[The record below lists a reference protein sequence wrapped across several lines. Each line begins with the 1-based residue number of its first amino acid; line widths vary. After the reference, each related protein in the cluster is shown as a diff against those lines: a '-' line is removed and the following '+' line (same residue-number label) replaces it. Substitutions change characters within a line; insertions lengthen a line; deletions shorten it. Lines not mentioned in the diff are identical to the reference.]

1 MNALLLNRQPVFS
14 IPAILSLICL
24 GCFLLTVSGCEQASD
39 QKVIPESSTTVNQPE
54 VETSVPPASQQVSQ
68 TVISDRVEGQQVAV
82 LLEIPHQ
89 QVKPGASF
97 PVTVKF
103 DIAPLWEIRSLE
115 AQPENVATQ
124 LKLELPDGFETQ
136 GDWQTPPTG
145 RSQSADSHP
154 VYSGQVEFQQMI
166 LVTKEAQPGEYE
178 ISSQVQYQACDEFR
192 CLSPT
197 QKRLHVTI
205 LVDRLNSV
213 KE

>member
-1 MNALLLNRQPVFS
+1 MNALPLKRHPVS
-14 IPAILSLICL
+14 GINATLSLICL
-24 GCFLLTVSGCEQASD
+24 GCFLLTVSGCEQSANQSAI
-39 QKVIPESSTTVNQPE
+39 QENSTTANQPE
-54 VETSVPPASQQVSQ
+54 VEKPQPPERLQENQSVVS
-68 TVISDRVEGQQVAV
+68 TRVEGQQVSIQ
-82 LLEIPHQ
+82 LEIPHE
-89 QVKPGASF
+89 QVKPGTSF

-136 GDWQTPPTG
+136 GDWQAPPTG

>member
-1 MNALLLNRQPVFS
+1 MNALSLKRHPVS
-14 IPAILSLICL
+14 GINATLSLICL
-24 GCFLLTVSGCEQASD
+24 SCFLLTFSGCEQASD

-54 VETSVPPASQQVSQ
+54 VETPLPQERQQTNQ
-68 TVISDRVEGQQVAV
+68 TVVSDRVEGQQVSIQ
-82 LLEIPHQ
+82 LEIPDQ
-89 QVKPGASF
+89 QVKPGARF

-103 DIAPLWEIRSLE
+103 DIAPLWEIRALE

-124 LKLELPDGFETQ
+124 LKLDLPEGFQTQ
-136 GDWQTPPTG
+136 GDWQAPPAG

-154 VYSGQVEFQQMI
+154 VYSGQVEFQQVI

-197 QKRLHVTI
+197 KQRLQ
-205 LVDRLNSV
+205 LKLNV
-213 KE
+213 K